1 MYVKNQIISTTIT
14 GFAPYGVFVKAGDY
28 VGLIHISEISDR
40 YVKDIYEFA
49 SIGDVVDVMVLDIDE
64 ENKQLKLSYKKCRHK
79 RKIKIKPLQVGFKT
93 LEDNLEKQIEAAL
106 SEIGEDID

>member
-1 MYVKNQIISTTIT
+1 MYEKNQIISTTIT
-14 GFAPYGVFVKAGDY
+14 GFAPYGVFVKAGEY

-49 SIGDVVDVMVLDIDE
+49 SVGDMVDVMVLDIDE

-79 RKIKIKPLQVGFKT
+79 RKIKIKPLKIGFQT
-93 LEDNLEKQIEAAL
+93 LAENLDKQLENAL
-106 SEIGEDID
+106 KEMDV